1 MKKLFIIPALIGA
14 MFFTS
19 CESFLDVNTT
29 KDSPITTSVDQVL
42 PVACFYASQLC
53 YDHSEYGVYLSQALT
68 TSSKKQTGSYPY
80 SEGWEFLGVNRHP
93 MWRRHFYDLGANIKK
108 MNEIAELN
116 GNRNAILIGRTIM
129 LASTM
134 FTTDAFGDMPRSQV
148 YQAASPAYD
157 SQQEVYDWMFQ
168 EAEELISLYNDPEW
182 VECST
187 NLPISEKMDRIYK
200 GDLKKWELYCRAIQ
214 ARLWLRKLPNWDNNV
229 ATCNKIIEMVD
240 HVLNA
245 WPQTNP
251 NGVDEYE
258 PRYYYPGGVT
268 ESNCPWGPFA
278 PKINGWE
285 SRDNRLAS
293 SVPTTFFLHGIL
305 GGIDGS
311 YILNRGYALD
321 PRANRIME
329 QRAAE
334 KGPMR
339 HLESNIGMDQSLK
352 VVNYPDLY
360 ASNALTNPY
369 TQNTGYIALITREE
383 LMFIKAEAQY
393 WAGDKNGA
401 YETTLAATKH
411 NMERYHLSEAE
422 ILSGSSG
429 KNLKNQYERFFEI
442 KFPGAANFTIADIM
456 QQKYVAMYLQPEQWT
471 DMRRYNY
478 SSSTNGIAYKVPDG
492 SLVYVYDVQ
501 KVHNGKGANFAKDAQ
516 NFEMT
521 YSLRRPYNLYEAYW
535 CTPEDYGIN
544 AELSPNAWVARLNAD
559 TETETKYNKKEL
571 DRIGYYTTNAAGE
584 KVLDF
589 NVLKRRMIWAKKN
602 ENVVECADPTP
613 WK

>member
-1 MKKLFIIPALIGA
+1 
-14 MFFTS
+14 
-19 CESFLDVNTT
+19 
-29 KDSPITTSVDQVL
+29 
-42 PVACFYASQLC
+42 
-53 YDHSEYGVYLSQALT
+53 
-68 TSSKKQTGSYPY
+68 
-80 SEGWEFLGVNRHP
+80 
-93 MWRRHFYDLGANIKK
+93 
-108 MNEIAELN
+108 
-116 GNRNAILIGRTIM
+116 
-129 LASTM
+129 
-134 FTTDAFGDMPRSQV
+134 
-148 YQAASPAYD
+148 
-157 SQQEVYDWMFQ
+157 
-168 EAEELISLYNDPEW
+168 
-182 VECST
+182 
-187 NLPISEKMDRIYK
+187 
-200 GDLKKWELYCRAIQ
+200 
-214 ARLWLRKLPNWDNNV
+214 
-229 ATCNKIIEMVD
+229 
-240 HVLNA
+240 
-245 WPQTNP
+245 
-251 NGVDEYE
+251 
-258 PRYYYPGGVT
+258 
-268 ESNCPWGPFA
+268 
-278 PKINGWE
+278 
-285 SRDNRLAS
+285 
-293 SVPTTFFLHGIL
+293 
-305 GGIDGS
+305 
-311 YILNRGYALD
+311 
-321 PRANRIME
+321 ME

-589 NVLKRRMIWAKKN
+589 NVLKRRMVWAKKN